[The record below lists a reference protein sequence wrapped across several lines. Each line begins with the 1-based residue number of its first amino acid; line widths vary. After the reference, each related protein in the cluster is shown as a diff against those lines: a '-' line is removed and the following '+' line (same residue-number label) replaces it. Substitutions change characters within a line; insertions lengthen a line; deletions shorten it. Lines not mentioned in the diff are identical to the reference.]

1 MFDKLTYKI
10 TIAIFIVTAYKHNSH
25 HKAYKVYP
33 QFYKR
38 NADCLKVKN
47 TVQAAKKLF
56 VALGGAGNEENFQK
70 HERVPQTLTSVK
82 HELHCSSRKLFSGW
96 HYKANI
102 KKEKRQKGWATNDV
116 TKLLQMEI
124 SNKK

>member
-10 TIAIFIVTAYKHNSH
+10 TTAIFVVTAYKPNSH

-56 VALGGAGNEENFQK
+56 VALGGAMRRTLENLNVF
-70 HERVPQTLTSVK
+70 PDPFTSVK
-82 HELHCSSRKLFSGW
+82 HEVHCSSRVLLSGW
-96 HYKANI
+96 HYKANV
-102 KKEKRQKGWATNDV
+102 KKEKKAESV
-116 TKLLQMEI
+116 
-124 SNKK
+124 SNTQWNQIIANGD

>member
-1 MFDKLTYKI
+1 M
-10 TIAIFIVTAYKHNSH
+10 TAYKRNSH

-56 VALGGAGNEENFQK
+56 VALGGAIMRKTLENMNMF
-70 HERVPQTLTSVK
+70 PNLFTSVK
-82 HELHCSSRKLFSGW
+82 HEVHCSSRVLLSGG
-96 HYKANI
+96 HYKATLR
-102 KKEKRQKGWATNDV
+102 KKKAGSVSNAWWN
-116 TKLLQMEI
+116 EI
-124 SNKK
+124 IANGD